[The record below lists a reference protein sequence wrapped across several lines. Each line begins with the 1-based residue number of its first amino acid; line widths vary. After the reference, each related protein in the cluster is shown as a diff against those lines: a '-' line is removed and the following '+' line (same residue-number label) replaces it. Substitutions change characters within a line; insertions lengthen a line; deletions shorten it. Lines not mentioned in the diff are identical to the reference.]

1 VQSHSGQKLF
11 QCTVCGKRFITSGH
25 LDEHRRTHSG
35 EKPYK
40 CHVCDQAFSQ
50 SGHYTHTRVHTGE
63 KPHKCS
69 ECDTDKH
76 FSDFS
81 SLCRHKH
88 SVHSNTKPYRCP
100 NCGKLFK
107 LNHQL
112 KRHVRIHTD
121 AKPCSCRHCSERFRS
136 SSRYICWSH
145 TMKVL
150 GLLLNFIWQ
159 VSHVNSSLQNTFSD
173 MIEAVKPY
181 VCSECQRCFY
191 TAAELRC
198 TFRIQ
203 FSCFFMWLA
212 VCIDI
217 SILYMYV
224 IGCLNAK
231 SVLRNTLR
239 RTTGWAKNR
248 LMTIILSNLNQFWKN
263 WY

>member
-1 VQSHSGQKLF
+1 MCIRDRKGEEGRE
-11 QCTVCGKRFITSGH
+11 GKDREGR
-25 LDEHRRTHSG
+25 DNRTPQISKRG
-35 EKPYK
+35 CAY
-40 CHVCDQAFSQ
+40 A
-50 SGHYTHTRVHTGE
+50 
-63 KPHKCS
+63 HKCS